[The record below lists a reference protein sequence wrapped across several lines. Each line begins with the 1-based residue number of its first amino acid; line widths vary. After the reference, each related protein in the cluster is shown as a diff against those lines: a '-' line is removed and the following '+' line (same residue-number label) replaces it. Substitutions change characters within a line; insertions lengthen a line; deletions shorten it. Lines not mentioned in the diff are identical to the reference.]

1 MAAAVATMPQMP
13 AFPGHVISTGSP
25 DKNAVRSIQ
34 HRLNQLGCG
43 PIGEDGSF
51 GGKTEEA
58 VQLFQARSADQFGTP
73 LTVDGRVGSTT
84 WAALFA
90 LEIPATTQ
98 SETPLQEEVISTA
111 SSQVGVMESPLGSN
125 RGPQVDLYL
134 RSVGLNPASGSF
146 SWCAAFVYFCFQEA
160 ASKLGVANPAIKDA
174 GVLDCWNKAGTAGV
188 HRIAASEAIH
198 TPGLVK
204 PGLLFLLKL
213 GSGNGHMGLVE
224 KVEGERLTTIEGN
237 TNTNGSREGIGVFR
251 RSGRTIPGISLGF
264 LDYR

>member
-1 MAAAVATMPQMP
+1 MAAAATMPQMP
-13 AFPGHVISTGSP
+13 AFPGQVIGTGSP

-51 GGKTEEA
+51 GAKTEEA

-73 LTVDGRVGSTT
+73 LTVDGRVGHTT

-90 LEIPATTQ
+90 TEIPAATQ
-98 SETPLQEEVISTA
+98 SETPLQEEVIRVA
-111 SSQVGVMESPLGSN
+111 SSQVGAMENPLGSN

-134 RSVGLNPASGSF
+134 RSVGIDPASGSF
-146 SWCAAFVYFCFQEA
+146 PWCAAFVYFCFQQA
-160 ASKLGVANPAIKDA
+160 ASKLGVANPALKDA
-174 GVLDCWNKAGTAGV
+174 GVLDSWSKAGTTGK

-204 PGLLFLLKL
+204 PGLVFLLKL

-251 RSGRTIPGISLGF
+251 RSGRTISAISLGF